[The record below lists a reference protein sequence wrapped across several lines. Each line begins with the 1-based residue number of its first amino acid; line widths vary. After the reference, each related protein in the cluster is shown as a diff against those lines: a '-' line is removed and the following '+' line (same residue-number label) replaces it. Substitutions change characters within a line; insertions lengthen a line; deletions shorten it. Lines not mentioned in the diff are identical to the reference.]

1 MGVSPLF
8 LYMQED
14 QQTQIYKQVEEISE
28 SLVVSEGMELVDLEY
43 RREGPRWMLR
53 LFIDKEGGVTVDDCA
68 RISRE
73 LGDLLDVKDLIPQA
87 YVLEVSSPGLNRRI
101 RKKKDFS
108 RFAGQK
114 VQLLLVSPKDGRR
127 KIVGDLVG
135 VVGEEVVV
143 IGTEGRFSVALE
155 NIAKA
160 NLIYEF

>member
-1 MGVSPLF
+1 MK
-8 LYMQED
+8 ED
-14 QQTQIYKQVEEISE
+14 QQAQIHRQVEKVAE

-53 LFIDKEGGVTVDDCA
+53 LFIDKEGGVSIDDCA

-73 LGDLLDVKDLIPQA
+73 LGDLLDVKDVIPQS

-101 RKKKDFS
+101 RKKEDFS

-114 VQLLLVSPKDGRR
+114 VQLWLASPKDGRR
-127 KIVGDLVG
+127 KILGDLVG
-135 VVGEEVVV
+135 VEGEEVVV
-143 IGTEGRFSVALE
+143 IAAEGRFSVPLKD
-155 NIAKA
+155 IAKA

>member
-1 MGVSPLF
+1 MK
-8 LYMQED
+8 ED
-14 QQTQIYKQVEEISE
+14 QQAQIHRQVEEICE

-53 LFIDKEGGVTVDDCA
+53 VFIDKEGGVNIDDCA

-73 LGDLLDVKDLIPQA
+73 LGDLLDVKDVIPQA

-101 RKKKDFS
+101 RKKEDFS
-108 RFAGQK
+108 RFVGQK
-114 VQLLLVSPKDGRR
+114 VQLWLVSPKDGRR

-135 VVGEEVVV
+135 VEGEEVVV
-143 IGTEGRFSVALE
+143 TATEGRFSVPLT

-160 NLIYEF
+160 HLIYDF

>member
-1 MGVSPLF
+1 MK
-8 LYMQED
+8 ED
-14 QQTQIYKQVEEISE
+14 LETQIHRQVEEIAE
-28 SLVVSEGMELVDLEY
+28 ALVISEGMELVDLEY

-73 LGDLLDVKDLIPQA
+73 LGDLLDVKDIIPQA
-87 YVLEVSSPGLNRRI
+87 YVLEVSSPGLNRRL

-114 VQLLLVSPKDGRR
+114 VQLWLVSPMDGRK

-135 VVGEEVVV
+135 VEGEEVVV
-143 IGTEGRFSVALE
+143 NVPEGRFSVALTD
-155 NIAKA
+155 IAKA

>member
-53 LFIDKEGGVTVDDCA
+53 LFIDKGGGVTVDDCA

-135 VVGEEVVV
+135 VEGEEVVV

-155 NIAKA
+155 NIARA

>member
-1 MGVSPLF
+1 MK
-8 LYMQED
+8 ED
-14 QQTQIYKQVEEISE
+14 QQAQIHRQVEEVAE

-73 LGDLLDVKDLIPQA
+73 LGDLLDAKDVIPQA
-87 YVLEVSSPGLNRRI
+87 YILEVSSPGLNRRI
-101 RKKKDFS
+101 RKKEDFS

-114 VQLLLVSPKDGRR
+114 IQLWLVSPKDGRK

-135 VVGEEVVV
+135 VEGEEVVV
-143 IGTEGRFSVALE
+143 NHTEGRISVALKD
-155 NIAKA
+155 IAKA

>member
-1 MGVSPLF
+1 MK
-8 LYMQED
+8 ED
-14 QQTQIYKQVEEISE
+14 QQAEIHRRVEEISD
-28 SLVVSEGMELVDLEY
+28 SLVVAEGMELVDLEY

-73 LGDLLDVKDLIPQA
+73 LGDLLDVKDIIPHA

-101 RKKKDFS
+101 RKKGDFS

-114 VQLLLVSPKDGRR
+114 VQLLLISPIDGRR
-127 KIVGDLVG
+127 KIVGELIG
-135 VVGEEVVV
+135 VEGEEVVV
-143 IGTEGRFSVALE
+143 TATEGRFSVPLKD
-155 NIAKA
+155 IAKA

>member
-1 MGVSPLF
+1 MK
-8 LYMQED
+8 ED
-14 QQTQIYKQVEEISE
+14 QQAQIHRQVEEVAE

-73 LGDLLDVKDLIPQA
+73 LGDLLDAKDVIPQA
-87 YVLEVSSPGLNRRI
+87 YILEVSSPGLNRRI
-101 RKKKDFS
+101 RKKEDFS

-114 VQLLLVSPKDGRR
+114 IQLWLVSPKDGRR

-135 VVGEEVVV
+135 VEGEEIVVNA
-143 IGTEGRFSVALE
+143 TEGRISVALTD
-155 NIAKA
+155 IAKA